1 MRNKLF
7 LEWMCIVL
15 LLAGCAKMV
24 TPVGGPKDVTPPS
37 VVKEVPANGTV
48 NFKGNSFKVT
58 FDEFVT
64 LNNTAE
70 NVLISPPPTTAPTFT
85 LSGKTLT
92 VKFQDTLL
100 PDQTYNVGFAN
111 CIQDYT
117 EGNPIAFYNYAFSTG
132 NVVDSMM
139 LEGRVIDAKTGQ
151 PVKECLVF
159 AYTQDVD
166 SLPLTTR
173 PQFISK
179 TQSNGTF
186 QIKNIKPG
194 NYKIFAL
201 EDGDNNL
208 LYSQPTE
215 AVAFAET
222 LYPSVPSPKKAVDTA
237 AIDSVKPQVEP
248 VDSTYKPFTIRLFR
262 SIGQQ
267 NMTKSQNRSAG
278 KYEFI
283 FSEEINDVELRP
295 LKAAPDFFTYF
306 GHDTLIL
313 YFKSLV
319 TDTLQLACVM
329 DGEIVDTLEV
339 TPYKA
344 KETKGRRGRE
354 DHSNSLSVSV
364 NNKGELFKPLTLSF
378 SYPVRPVDSVS
389 ARIVA
394 KRKYSG
400 NDTSFITLSVPDTF
414 VMSLPIP
421 FKFAEKV
428 PYELM
433 IPDSSFQGYDGCWN
447 DTVVASFT
455 TKTEKDY
462 GTLRL
467 TYRIPD
473 NGKVYVAT
481 LLSSSDTELQSDRLT
496 SSTTIVYDKIPA
508 GKYKAKLLEDVNDNG
523 KWDTGDYKE
532 KRLPE
537 VIQFLSKSLSIRGYW
552 ELEETFEWKEE

>member
-1 MRNKLF
+1 
-7 LEWMCIVL
+7 MCSIL
-15 LLAGCAKMV
+15 LWAGCAKMV
-24 TPVGGPKDVTPPS
+24 TPVGGPKDVIPPS

-48 NFKGNSFKVT
+48 NFNGNSFKVT

-64 LNNTAE
+64 LNNTNE
-70 NVLISPPPTTAPTFT
+70 NVLISPPSTTAPLFT

-100 PDQTYNVGFAN
+100 PNQTYNVGFAN

-132 NVVDSMM
+132 SAVDSMM
-139 LEGRVIDAKTGQ
+139 LEGRVIDAQTGQ
-151 PVKECLVF
+151 PAKECFVF
-159 AYTQDVD
+159 AYTEDVD

-194 NYKIFAL
+194 DYKIFAL
-201 EDGDNNL
+201 QDGDNNL
-208 LYSQPTE
+208 LYNQPTE
-215 AVAFAET
+215 AIAFAST
-222 LYPSVPSPKKAVDTA
+222 LFPSVPSPKEADTLA
-237 AIDSVKPQVEP
+237 NDSATPQPVP

-262 SIGQQ
+262 AIGEQV
-267 NMTKSQNRSAG
+267 MTKSQNRSVG
-278 KYEFI
+278 KYEFF
-283 FSEEINDVELRP
+283 FSEEINDVQLRP
-295 LKAAPDFFTYF
+295 LTAAPEFFTYF
-306 GHDTLIL
+306 GHDTLVL
-313 YFKSLV
+313 YFKSPV
-319 TDTLQLACVM
+319 TDTLQFECSM
-329 DGEIVDTLEV
+329 ENEIVDTLEI
-339 TPYKA
+339 TPYKV

-354 DHSNSLSVSV
+354 ERANALSVSL
-364 NNKGELFKPLTLSF
+364 NNSGELFKPLSLSF
-378 SYPVRPVDSVS
+378 SYPIRPTDSIPV
-389 ARIVA
+389 RIVA
-394 KRKYSG
+394 KRKYAG
-400 NDTSFITLSVPDTF
+400 NDTSLVTLSVPDTF

-433 IPDSSFQGYDGCWN
+433 IPDSLFHAYDGTWN
-447 DTVVASFT
+447 DTVVSSFT

-467 TYRIPD
+467 TYHIPD

-481 LLSSSDTELQSDRLT
+481 LLTPSNEELRSDRLT
-496 SSTTIVYDKIPA
+496 SSTTIVYDKLLA
-508 GKYKAKLLEDVNDNG
+508 GKYKVKLLEDVNDNG
-523 KWDTGDYKE
+523 KWDTGNYKE

-537 VIQFLSKSLSIRGYW
+537 EIQFLSKSLNVRGYW

>member
-1 MRNKLF
+1 
-7 LEWMCIVL
+7 MCSIL
-15 LLAGCAKMV
+15 LWAGCAKMV

-48 NFKGNSFKVT
+48 NFNGNSFKVT

-64 LNNTAE
+64 LNNTNE
-70 NVLISPPPTTAPTFT
+70 NVLISPPPTTAPLFT

-100 PDQTYNVGFAN
+100 PNQTYNVGFAN

-132 NVVDSMM
+132 SAVDSMM
-139 LEGRVIDAKTGQ
+139 LEGRVIDAQTGQ
-151 PVKECLVF
+151 PAKECFVF
-159 AYTQDVD
+159 AYTEDVD

-194 NYKIFAL
+194 DYKIFAL
-201 EDGDNNL
+201 QDGDNNL
-208 LYSQPTE
+208 LYNQPTE
-215 AVAFAET
+215 AIAFAST
-222 LYPSVPSPKKAVDTA
+222 LFPSVPSPKEADTLA
-237 AIDSVKPQVEP
+237 NDSATPQPVP

-262 SIGQQ
+262 AIGEQV
-267 NMTKSQNRSAG
+267 MTKSQNRSVG
-278 KYEFI
+278 KYEFF
-283 FSEEINDVELRP
+283 FSEEINDVQLRP
-295 LKAAPDFFTYF
+295 LTAAPEFFTYF
-306 GHDTLIL
+306 GHDTLVL
-313 YFKSLV
+313 YFKSPV
-319 TDTLQLACVM
+319 TDTLQLECLM
-329 DGEIVDTLEV
+329 ENEIVDTLEI
-339 TPYKA
+339 TPYKV

-354 DHSNSLSVSV
+354 ERTNALSVSL
-364 NNKGELFKPLTLSF
+364 NNSGELFKPLSLSF
-378 SYPVRPVDSVS
+378 SYPIRPTDSIPV
-389 ARIVA
+389 RIVA

-400 NDTSFITLSVPDTF
+400 NDTSFVTLSVPDTF

-433 IPDSSFQGYDGCWN
+433 LPDSSLHGYDGAWN

-473 NGKVYVAT
+473 NGRVYVAT
-481 LLSSSDTELQSDRLT
+481 LLTSSNAELRSDRLT
-496 SSTTIVYDKIPA
+496 SSTTIVYDKLLA
-508 GKYKAKLLEDVNDNG
+508 GKYKVKLLEDVNDNG
-523 KWDTGDYKE
+523 KWDTGNYKE

-537 VIQFLSKSLSIRGYW
+537 VIQFLSKSLNVRGYW